1 MHLGLRPGLD
11 TLTAMRPVSAPNAN
25 AGIARLARSRSLV
38 PAVGR
43 AADIMDALAANQ
55 GEPLGPSELARRVG
69 LPKSTVANICIAL
82 ADVQLLRRVTGGYTL
97 GQHLAELGGSFLA
110 GVDEVRAF
118 EDVSREQAAEHEDTM
133 QLATLLTESLQVLY
147 LARRDGTH
155 PVRLM
160 SNVGVRLPAT
170 TTAVGKAMLAEL
182 DPSALDESLAR
193 SETLEGLT
201 DRSITNKADL
211 MVELSRVRRRGFAVD
226 DQETTLGVLCVGVA
240 IPRRRVE
247 DRLHA
252 LSFTLLKAQAGS
264 GHVKTLAVELQRTA
278 HELAARLGASVNS

>member
-1 MHLGLRPGLD
+1 
-11 TLTAMRPVSAPNAN
+11 MRPASTANAN
-25 AGIARLARSRSLV
+25 MDGESLAGSRSLV

-55 GEPLGPSELARRVG
+55 GGPLGPSELARRVG
-69 LPKSTVANICIAL
+69 LPKSTVANICVAL
-82 ADVQLLRRVTGGYTL
+82 AEVQLLRRVTGGYTL

-133 QLATLLTESLQVLY
+133 QLAALLTESLQVLY

-155 PVRLM
+155 SVRLM

-182 DPSALDESLAR
+182 DASSLDQRLA
-193 SETLEGLT
+193 STKTLEKLT
-201 DRSITNKADL
+201 DRSITDKADL
-211 MVELSRVRRRGFAVD
+211 MLELSRVRRRGFAVD

-240 IPRRRVE
+240 IPRRRAE

-264 GHVKTLAVELQRTA
+264 GHVKTLGMELQRTA
-278 HELAARLGASVNS
+278 RELAARLGAPVN